1 MWTESNYDDLLK
13 IPPSKKPCF
22 LAGTPIKTATGYKN
36 IEDIVVGD
44 VVLSYNET
52 TKKTELQEVLNT
64 FTNVCE
70 KYIEIKTNQDII
82 AVTGAHLF
90 FVPKENKWIA
100 ASQLT
105 TNMQLI
111 NDKQEEV
118 NITALTI
125 IKKEANTYNLE
136 IAQNH
141 NYYVGNNPILTH
153 NDAKILKYSSE
164 ILLEFEFYE
173 FLDYDNKSLYVGQ
186 TTQGITKRADQ
197 HTRDYIKTPNKKEF
211 MNPEINGGLKRIR
224 INNNPKLIKVK
235 MTPFEAALTEMYEL
249 QLRGGKR
256 RGLLGLFNKKNP
268 VSKRTFIKIKKDFPS
283 FNPCRFY
290 V

>member
-1 MWTESNYDDLLK
+1 MWKEFNYDDLLK

-136 IAQNH
+136 IAENH

-173 FLDYDNKSLYVGQ
+173 YYDVNNKPTYVGQ
-186 TTQGITKRADQ
+186 TTQGLTKRADQ
-197 HTRDYIKTPNKKEF
+197 HLAEYNKTPAKKEF
-211 MNPEINGGLKRIR
+211 IKVSRQLPRDILINGKEG
-224 INNNPKLIKVK
+224 PYK